1 MPSILKDNKDNKVS
15 DTNEIIKI
23 STSLIAINNVKPV
36 KKFSKENIIKTLKL
50 E

>member
-1 MPSILKDNKDNKVS
+1 MPSVLKDNKVS
-15 DTNEIIKI
+15 DANEIIKI
-23 STSLIAINNVKPV
+23 STSTSLIAINNLKPI